1 MIMTEIT
8 TIQTFLEA
16 VVKAQL
22 VVGCTCLV
30 RSEKEV
36 TFDDETLVPDCTLL
50 DGETP
55 FDCGIVLG
63 GQAVFDVE
71 TLG

>member
-1 MIMTEIT
+1 MTMTEIT

-22 VVGCTCLV
+22 VVGCLV
-30 RSEKEV
+30 RSGKEV

-55 FDCGIVLG
+55 FDCGVVLD
-63 GQAVFDVE
+63 GQAVLDVE

>member
-16 VVKAQL
+16 VVKA
-22 VVGCTCLV
+22 
-30 RSEKEV
+30 
-36 TFDDETLVPDCTLL
+36 FDDETLVPDCTLL

-55 FDCGIVLG
+55 FDSGIVLDG
-63 GQAVFDVE
+63 RAVLDVE